1 MINLHFRSRISEIG
15 TAGCLSDPLP
25 AIMQGPTYS
34 KTLDIIST
42 YIAQGKHVKKKVQ
55 PLSEGAVQI
64 KRKSEIAQ
72 FSNLSDAPCGISTSI
87 LKLGSG

>member
-1 MINLHFRSRISEIG
+1 ML
-15 TAGCLSDPLP
+15 
-25 AIMQGPTYS
+25 
-34 KTLDIIST
+34 
-42 YIAQGKHVKKKVQ
+42 KKGQ

-72 FSNLSDAPCGISTSI
+72 FSNLSGAPCGIRNSI